1 MPRPST
7 SEELVFAID
16 YSRILAGVLN
26 LSNEQLPSLLAGSRL
41 TPQQFLEMEGYI
53 SWADQ
58 HQIITNAL
66 RLANAPGLGLRAGGR
81 YSLMTHGLVGVAT
94 MACPTVLDGLQVVTR
109 YHPTRAQFLQ
119 QTLTTDVDHLI
130 ASFELLVEADAVG
143 QFLLDALLVSQAST
157 LRFLL
162 GDRVENMRIELAFPE
177 PGPDQQ
183 DYAALYHQTLPGTL
197 VFDQPANRMILPR
210 EYGALPVPT
219 HDAHLQQWA
228 LQQCEQQFEQLKRP
242 SAGSQ
247 PVTDRILTI
256 LRQSPGRALNQ
267 DQVAYM
273 LNVSPRTLLRRL
285 REEGS
290 TYKQLVDQEQKR
302 LAQYYLEHTHSTIET
317 IAEQL
322 GYHDQSSFRR
332 AFKRW
337 FGLLPSEYRR

>member
-7 SEELVFAID
+7 SEDLVFAVD

-26 LSNEQLPSLLAGSRL
+26 LDHPQLPALLAGTGL
-41 TPQQFLEMEGYI
+41 TAQQFLEKEGYI
-53 SWADQ
+53 SWPEQ
-58 HQIITNAL
+58 HRIITNAL
-66 RLANAPGLGLRAGGR
+66 ALYGAPGLGLRAGER

-94 MACPTVLDGLQVVTR
+94 MACPTVMEGLQVLAR
-109 YHPTRAQFLQ
+109 YHPTRAQFVEQSLDVVAD
-119 QTLTTDVDHLI
+119 TLIIQFALR
-130 ASFELLVEADAVG
+130 VERDAVG

-162 GDRVENMRIELAFPE
+162 GDRVADLTLELAFPE
-177 PGPDQQ
+177 P
-183 DYAALYHQTLPGTL
+183 DYGALYHEILPGTL
-197 VFDQPANRMILPR
+197 SFGHPVNRMLLPR
-210 EYGALPVPT
+210 EVGDLAVAT
-219 HDAHLQQWA
+219 HDAALQQWA
-228 LQQCEQQFEQLKRP
+228 VQQCEQQFERLSKAASFTAR
-242 SAGSQ
+242 
-247 PVTDRILTI
+247 TLTI
-256 LRQSPGRALNQ
+256 LRQTPGRTLGQ

-273 LNVSPRTLLRRL
+273 LNVSPRTLLRKL

-302 LAQYYLEHTHSTIET
+302 LARYYLEHTRHTIES

-337 FGLLPSEYRR
+337 FGQLPSEYRR

>member
-7 SEELVFAID
+7 SEDLVFAID

-26 LSNEQLPSLLAGSRL
+26 LSNEQLPSLLAGSQL
-41 TPQQFLEMEGYI
+41 SPQQFLEKEGYI
-53 SWADQ
+53 SWPDQ

-66 RLANAPGLGLRAGGR
+66 ALYGDAGLGLRAGER

-94 MACPTVLDGLQVVTR
+94 MACPTVMEGLQVLSR
-109 YHPTRAQFLQ
+109 YHPTRAQFIQ
-119 QTLTTDVDHLI
+119 QTLDADNEHLI
-130 ASFELLVEADAVG
+130 ITFELLVERDAVG
-143 QFLLDALLVSQAST
+143 QFLLDALLVSQVST

-162 GDRVENMRIELAFPE
+162 GDRVADITIELGFPE
-177 PGPDQQ
+177 PEYG
-183 DYAALYHQTLPGTL
+183 ALYHELLPGQL
-197 VFDQPANRMILPR
+197 SFGHGVNRMILPR
-210 EYGALPVPT
+210 EVGELPIAT
-219 HDAHLQQWA
+219 HDASLQQWA
-228 LQQCEQQFEQLKRP
+228 VQQCEQQFEQLHKQASFTAR
-242 SAGSQ
+242 
-247 PVTDRILTI
+247 TLTI
-256 LRQSPGRALNQ
+256 LRQAPGRALGQ
-267 DQVAYM
+267 DQVAFM

-302 LAQYYLEHTHSTIET
+302 LAQYYLEHTHHTIES